1 MKLSLQHVYD
11 SSKVYELIGDAMRI
25 AVSGS
30 HSLGKSTVVND
41 WVSAYPA
48 YFREEEPYRALSLN
62 GPYQINFREESTKLQ
77 NGIQLYYNIS
87 RIHRYAESG
96 SKVIFDRAPIDYIA
110 YSQYTANHGKSD
122 IDQEFIESMIPAIK
136 ESLDHLDIIA
146 FIPKSDEWPVEIEE
160 DGIRPIDHSYRD
172 EVDTIFKEIYR
183 NNRYDLMPINN
194 RPTIIELHGPAEWRI
209 EQLNNVI
216 IKRQIQDP

>member
-1 MKLSLQHVYD
+1 
-11 SSKVYELIGDAMRI
+11 MRI

>member
-1 MKLSLQHVYD
+1 
-11 SSKVYELIGDAMRI
+11 MRI

-41 WVSAYPA
+41 WVSTYPA

>member
-1 MKLSLQHVYD
+1 VKLSLQHVYD

-41 WVSAYPA
+41 WVSTYPA

>member
-1 MKLSLQHVYD
+1 
-11 SSKVYELIGDAMRI
+11 
-25 AVSGS
+25 
-30 HSLGKSTVVND
+30 
-41 WVSAYPA
+41 
-48 YFREEEPYRALSLN
+48 
-62 GPYQINFREESTKLQ
+62 
-77 NGIQLYYNIS
+77 
-87 RIHRYAESG
+87 
-96 SKVIFDRAPIDYIA
+96 
-110 YSQYTANHGKSD
+110 
-122 IDQEFIESMIPAIK
+122 MIPAIK

>member
-41 WVSAYPA
+41 WVSTYPA